1 MVKQN
6 LIVEVL
12 AIAIL
17 AIQPVFS
24 LCNAYPKIFGE
35 ITSYIYFYDIEIHEG
50 TDTIV
55 SCGEI

>member
-17 AIQPVFS
+17 AIQQVFS

-55 SCGEI
+55 SCG